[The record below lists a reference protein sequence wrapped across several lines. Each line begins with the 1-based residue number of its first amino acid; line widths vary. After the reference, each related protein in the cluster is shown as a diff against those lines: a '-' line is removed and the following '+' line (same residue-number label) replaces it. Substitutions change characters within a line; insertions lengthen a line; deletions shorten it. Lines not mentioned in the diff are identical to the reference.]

1 MRKSSS
7 YILLCALCSI
17 NVFATVD
24 TERQSL
30 IINPGDQFNTHTQ
43 LTEKKGCFSCF
54 GKRKQQPVQYH
65 IQNNVLINMV
75 HHKPQ
80 TEVVSYTGI
89 VHEPIKSKFVVLN
102 TMMPQ
107 SPSQPSQKDDEKQKK
122 AELETIIHQDKSD
135 QNSKPF
141 IRRAHSTFNKSVQQ
155 DKTDKN
161 QKSSIKRSN
170 STFIQPVQVSE
181 DLQTELKEQDLLHL
195 SAIQQVETFTLCP
208 TDFEAK
214 EITQLKEGIS
224 NLELKLQSFIA
235 QQNNQSQSQMTNDGQ
250 VNHQLQTQI
259 TTLLSN
265 FQQMQQDISSIKA
278 REQDAI
284 IKSLQQQLT
293 QIEAEQAE
301 VNQSFQQQLTQVGE
315 QISEVKDDVKKV
327 DERVDTV
334 ELTIQQMQ
342 LDIQK
347 QYQTTVNQIT
357 ELQQTI
363 LDDTK
368 NYEEIDGVKE
378 FQQQMQLVLQDA
390 QNQLNE
396 VAALKIQQLE
406 QQKQVTTV
414 EPQLITQQVE
424 DPKVTEL
431 ELKINELTEKFGET
445 VTRLEEKIG
454 SGTNTQGKV
463 DELITKIKQD
473 TETKISN
480 INKAAIQLIGDNTA
494 TTNRTTKQLNE
505 LTDKVDD
512 INVMLYKLK
521 SQLDQY
527 KK

>member
-1 MRKSSS
+1 MLIMQEHIGMVFFYRCFIMRKSSS

-17 NVFATVD
+17 NVIAAAD

-30 IINPGDQFNTHTQ
+30 IINPGDQFNAHPQ

-224 NLELKLQSFIA
+224 NLELKLQSLIE
-235 QQNNQSQSQMTNDGQ
+235 QQNNQSHSQMKNDAQ
-250 VNHQLQTQI
+250 VNHELQTQI
-259 TTLLSN
+259 TILLSN
-265 FQQMQQDISSIKA
+265 FQQMEQELSSIKV
-278 REQDAI
+278 REQAGLI
-284 IKSLQQQLT
+284 QSLQQKLNQVEDKVKKN
-293 QIEAEQAE
+293 QQDQAE

-315 QISEVKDDVKKV
+315 KVSGVKDNVEKV
-327 DERVDTV
+327 SDRVEIV
-334 ELTIQQMQ
+334 EST
-342 LDIQK
+342 
-347 QYQTTVNQIT
+347 
-357 ELQQTI
+357 
-363 LDDTK
+363 
-368 NYEEIDGVKE
+368 
-378 FQQQMQLVLQDA
+378 
-390 QNQLNE
+390 
-396 VAALKIQQLE
+396 IQQLE
-406 QQKQVTTV
+406 QQKQVATV
-414 EPQLITQQVE
+414 EPQVITQQVE
-424 DPKVTEL
+424 DPRVTQLSTEL
-431 ELKINELTEKFGET
+431 KQLQEKFGET
-445 VTRLEEKIG
+445 VTRLEGKIG
-454 SGTNTQGKV
+454 SGKNGIQS
-463 DELITKIKQD
+463 DIHPD
-473 TETKISN
+473 TDDIISRISN
-480 INKAAIQLIGDNTA
+480 LE
-494 TTNRTTKQLNE
+494 KQLTNF
-505 LTDKVDD
+505 KQAISKQCDD
-512 INVMLYKLK
+512 SKYTANRAQEKNSK
-521 SQLDQY
+521 LDQRVDALA
-527 KK
+527 KQISELGTNIRAIANTTIK